1 MFPRLL
7 FFQSQII
14 YAISSGIYLRDLD
27 IFVVNSHEA
36 FDFNNDGCDVTWLM
50 TPREWMYNNVQRASR
65 RQQHWR
71 RFEITPPDVVSAF
84 CVNTSDVGSSR
95 GSRSALDLLL
105 LIIVNNE
112 GGRPLCNSSSSP
124 VMCECRAFNGRCVLS
139 WIPFETR
146 DFRCALRLLFPLSD
160 QFRR

>member
-84 CVNTSDVGSSR
+84 CVNTSDVGS
-95 GSRSALDLLL
+95 RSALDLLL

-112 GGRPLCNSSSSP
+112 VGRPLCNSSSSP
-124 VMCECRAFNGRCVLS
+124 VICVSVGLSMGDVCCREF
-139 WIPFETR
+139 
-146 DFRCALRLLFPLSD
+146 LLKLEISVAHFAYYSPLSD